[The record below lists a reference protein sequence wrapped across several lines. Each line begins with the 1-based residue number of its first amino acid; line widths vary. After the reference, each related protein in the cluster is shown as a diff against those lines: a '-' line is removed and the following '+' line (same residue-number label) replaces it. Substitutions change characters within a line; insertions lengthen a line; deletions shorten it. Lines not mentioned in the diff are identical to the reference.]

1 MQLSRVK
8 EQDIVLVDIRG
19 QRFYAVVTGKL
30 DRQLGI
36 DPLLPGYNY
45 RTATARQVRGIYRK
59 VKGSA

>member
-8 EQDIVLVDIRG
+8 DGDIVQVDIRG
-19 QRFYAVVTGKL
+19 ARFFAVATGKL
-30 DRQLGI
+30 DRQLTI

-45 RTATARQVRGIYRK
+45 RTATARQVKGIYRK